1 MKRERT
7 KQLTY
12 ALRSRLE
19 KMAAY
24 GESKKAYK
32 VKTLELRRVARNELI
47 RQHKNREEIT
57 NALLH
62 IDAAKDKIF
71 SYNTMKSYIK
81 FVKDFAGFVTSQ
93 TGTSRT
99 SVEDSIIYIQPYI
112 DYLINKGN
120 SPNTINLKLSAVCKA
135 TGQFVVDYE
144 HPVRRYSEAIR
155 GVKPA
160 VRDHFNEHRAAA
172 ALELNRAVG
181 LRRAELGRLSVA
193 DIHWNDKGDIVITSI
208 GKGGKHNNTL
218 ICDPEKIRIVEK
230 YYYDAIA
237 DGREIL
243 LTKEQMNHDADLHHA
258 RAECAIDEY
267 NRVITDIKDH
277 PERRNYY
284 KNFVIDFFRK
294 NKKSL
299 KEKLDVP
306 YRLRGAGKMLMEQ
319 QGKDTVFDRVAVLYV
334 SVTILHHYRSDTSV
348 QHYLTK

>member
-7 KQLTY
+7 PQLTY

-135 TGQFVVDYE
+135 TGQFVIDYE
-144 HPVRRYSEAIR
+144 HPVRRYAEAIR

-160 VRDHFNEHRAAA
+160 VRDGFNEKRAAA

-193 DIHWNDKGDIVITSI
+193 DVHWTDTGNIVITSI
-208 GKGGKHNNTL
+208 GKGGKHNETL
-218 ICDPEKIRIVEK
+218 VTDPEKLRIVEK

-294 NKKSL
+294 NKKAL

-306 YRLRGAGKMLMEQ
+306 YRLRGAGKMLMLQ
-319 QGKDTVFDRVAVLYV
+319 QDKDTVFDRVAVLYV
-334 SVTILHHYRSDTSV
+334 SLTILHHYRSDTSV
-348 QHYLTK
+348 QHYLIK

>member
-7 KQLTY
+7 QQLTY
-12 ALRSRLE
+12 ALRNRLE

-32 VKTLELRRVARNELI
+32 VKTLELRRKARNELI
-47 RQHKNREEIT
+47 RQHKSRGEIN

-62 IDAAKDKIF
+62 IDAAKDRIF
-71 SYNTMKSYIK
+71 SYNTMKAYIK
-81 FVKDFAGFVTSQ
+81 FVKDFANFVTSQ

-135 TGQFVVDYE
+135 TGQFVIDYE
-144 HPVRRYSEAIR
+144 HPVRRYAEAIR

-160 VRDHFNEHRAAA
+160 VRDGFNEKRAAA

-193 DIHWNDKGDIVITSI
+193 DVHWTDTGNIVITSI
-208 GKGGKHNNTL
+208 GKGGKHNETL
-218 ICDPEKIRIVEK
+218 VTDPEKLRIVEK

-294 NKKSL
+294 NKKAL

-306 YRLRGAGKMLMEQ
+306 YRLRGAGKMLMLQ
-319 QGKDTVFDRVAVLYV
+319 QDKDTVFDRVAVLYV
-334 SVTILHHYRSDTSV
+334 SLTILHHYRSDTSV
-348 QHYLTK
+348 QHYLIK